1 MNNPKPVTPLIGRQ
15 MLEIVT
21 AGMYSDP
28 RMIFRE
34 FVQNSADSIDLA
46 QDRGLIEPGDGR
58 IDISIDGEKRIIR
71 VQDNGTGISADEV
84 EERLGSLGNSAKE
97 GSVQRGFRG
106 IGRLG
111 GLAHCDLLRFETRSS
126 EKAEVAVVD
135 WDGRALR
142 DTMAHGI
149 SKKETLSEV
158 VRRIARVSFRAAE
171 KGEPAHFFR
180 ATMFNVNRF
189 HADLLMNV
197 EAVRS
202 YLSQEAPVPFGEGF
216 SFGRQLETY
225 SSILPGFRSYHVSVN
240 GQIVFRPY
248 ADTFEINESVS
259 DRIKAVEPFEFKA
272 LDGSILARGWF
283 ARTNLLASLPR
294 RCMMRGIRVRQGNI
308 SIGDEYLLEDVFS
321 ERRFATWHIGSIEVS
336 QQLRP
341 NARRD
346 GFEETPAYERFL
358 EQAAML
364 GRHLSKQCRNES
376 KLRVSRSSL
385 DRKLVMAETALKV
398 DFFVD
403 EAHKDLTLKEFRKHL
418 DDLARIGTKSAA
430 HDEFE
435 ARLKSLTR
443 RLERIQGETPLL
455 ESRLDGRKLQRLN
468 AQDLLQQVCKSI
480 MECRPAGEHN
490 HRIMRQVL
498 RPFLKAGA

>member
-1 MNNPKPVTPLIGRQ
+1 MNNSRPVTPLIGRQ

-28 RMIFRE
+28 RMIYRE
-34 FVQNSADSIDLA
+34 FVQNAADSIDIA
-46 QDRGLIEPGDGR
+46 QDRGLLAAGEGQIE
-58 IDISIDGEKRIIR
+58 ISVDGEKRIIY
-71 VQDNGTGISADEV
+71 VEDNGTGIPANEV

-111 GLAHCDLLRFETRSS
+111 GLAHCDLLQFETRSS
-126 EKAEVAVVD
+126 EKEDVAVVE

-149 SKKETLSEV
+149 TKKESLTEV
-158 VRRIARVSFRAAE
+158 VRRIAKVSFRSAQ
-171 KGEPAHFFR
+171 KGDPAHFFR

-189 HADLLMNV
+189 HADLLMHV

-202 YLSQEAPVPFGEGF
+202 YLSQEAPVPFEE
-216 SFGRQLETY
+216 SFPFGKQLDAY
-225 SSILPGFRSYHVSVN
+225 ISALPGFRSYRVSVN
-240 GQIVFRPY
+240 NVVIHRPY
-248 ADTFEINESVS
+248 VDTFEINDSVS
-259 DRIKAVEPFEFKA
+259 DRIKSVETFEFKTI
-272 LDGSILARGWF
+272 DGAILARGWY

-294 RCMMRGIRVRQGNI
+294 RCAMRGIRVRQGNI
-308 SIGDEYLLEDVFS
+308 SIGDEYLLEEVFS

-336 QQLRP
+336 PLLRP

-385 DRKLVMAETALKV
+385 DRKLVQAEAVLKV
-398 DFFVD
+398 EFFLD
-403 EAHKDLTLKEFRKHL
+403 EEHKDVTLREFRKHL
-418 DDLARIGTKSAA
+418 DALVSVGQKSHT
-430 HDEFE
+430 HDDFE
-435 ARLKSLTR
+435 VRLKSLTK

-455 ESRLDGRKLQRLN
+455 ESRLDGRKLHID
-468 AQDLLQQVCKSI
+468 AHELLRRVCKTI
-480 MECRPAGEHN
+480 IECRPGGEHN
-490 HRIMRQVL
+490 HRIMRQVVE
-498 RPFLKAGA
+498 PFLKTP